1 MKQANICI
9 NLSVKNINNVYT
21 YNIPNELNYIDVGWR
36 VIVPFGNQICEG
48 FVLEILPTESL
59 VDAEKLKSIVEVLDS
74 EAWFSSE
81 MIALSKNLKDYYLC
95 KLVDIMRLFIPGKS
109 GLKINLEYILPDNV
123 SLTDF
128 VTVEEQEVYNYL
140 VEKKSARLLDL
151 KKYVANEAVAKILS
165 RLLRKNLLLIKRE
178 YQKNYQ
184 EKTVTIISLAENL
197 DLSTLVIPKQA
208 LSQQKLI
215 RLLHENPS
223 GLELGDIIKQHNIN
237 RGSIN
242 TLKEKNFIVS
252 HEEKIYRDSYKDA
265 YKTVMQVELNSEQA
279 DAVKKINFATEN
291 QLAKTFLLQGV
302 TGSGKTEVYL
312 QAACKAVGLNKQ
324 VLVLVPEI
332 ALTQQ
337 IIQRFKAQFGDAVV
351 VAHSR
356 LSQNERTDVYAQ
368 VRADTAKVLIGV
380 RSAIFAPFVNL
391 GLIIIDEEH
400 EFTYKQEEY
409 PGYHA
414 RTVAQQIST
423 INSLPIVLGS
433 ATPALESYYNA
444 KTEIY
449 EHLILS
455 ERIGSAIL
463 PEITVVSMSEE
474 LRRGNKTV
482 ISEKMHE
489 ALAKTFAKGEQA
501 IILLNRRGYSTI
513 VLCRD
518 CGYVEKCPHCDVSL
532 VFHRKGVKMNCHYC
546 GYKKDVVDVCP
557 SCNSHRIKFLGTG
570 TQKLEEVLLEQF
582 PAIKIL
588 RLDQD
593 TTSKKFS
600 HVKIL
605 NEFRA
610 NKYNLLIG
618 TQIVA
623 KGHDIENVTMVGVLL
638 ADSMLNI
645 PDYRSSE
652 RCFALLTQ
660 AAGRAGRGDK
670 PGAAIFQAY
679 DADNLVIQAA
689 KTQDYDSFAEHE
701 LISRKDLFLPPYSHV
716 IKINITDSEEFK
728 ALSRANTLTEQ
739 LKKIVGS
746 ENELIIMGP
755 YEAMVK
761 KVKDIYRYN
770 ILIKASDIEPVK
782 EFLRQAEFSSASNFF
797 INVDPLSVV

>member
-1 MKQANICI
+1 MRQANICI
-9 NLSVKNINNVYT
+9 NLNIKNINNVYT
-21 YNIPNELNYIDVGWR
+21 YNIPDEFNYIDVGWR

-48 FVLEILPTESL
+48 FVLELLPVTAI
-59 VDAEKLKSIVEVLDS
+59 VDVDKLKSVMEVLDS
-74 EAWFSSE
+74 EAWFSPD
-81 MIALSKNLKDYYLC
+81 MITLARELKDYYLC
-95 KLVDIMRLFIPGKS
+95 NLVDIMRLFIPGKS
-109 GLKINLEYILPDNV
+109 GLKINLEYVLSDNA
-123 SLTDF
+123 LAKDF
-128 VTVEEQEVYNYL
+128 VTVEEQEIYNYL
-140 VEKKSARLLDL
+140 LEKKSAQLLEL
-151 KKYVANEAVAKILS
+151 KKILSIENLAKILS

-178 YQKNYQ
+178 YKKNYQ
-184 EKTVTIISLAENL
+184 EKTVTIISLAEKF
-197 DLSTLVIPKQA
+197 DLSTVVIPKQA
-208 LSQQKLI
+208 QSQQKLI
-215 RLLHENPS
+215 NLLRENPN
-223 GLELGDIIKQHNIN
+223 GLELSEVIKQHNIN

-242 TLKEKNFIVS
+242 TLRDKNFVVS
-252 HEEKIYRDSYKDA
+252 REEKIYRDSYKDA
-265 YKTVMQVELNSEQA
+265 CQTSVRVTLNAEQSA
-279 DAVKKINFATEN
+279 AITKINLATEN
-291 QLAKTFLLQGV
+291 QLAKTFLLQGI

-312 QAACKAVGLNKQ
+312 QAACTAVGLNKQ

-337 IIQRFKAQFGDAVV
+337 IIQRFKAQFADSVV

-356 LSQNERTDVYAQ
+356 LSQNERTDVYAK
-368 VRADTAKVLIGV
+368 VRAATAKVLIGV

-414 RTVAQQIST
+414 RTVAEKISI

-433 ATPALESYYNA
+433 ATPALESYYKA
-444 KTEIY
+444 KNKIY
-449 EHLILS
+449 DHLILS

-463 PEITVVSMSEE
+463 PEISIVSMSEE
-474 LRRGNKTV
+474 LHKGNKTV
-482 ISEKMHE
+482 ISEKLHE
-489 ALAKTFAKGEQA
+489 ALAETFAKGEQA

-532 VFHRKGVKMNCHYC
+532 VFHRKGVKMSCHYC
-546 GYKKDVVDVCP
+546 GYKKEVVDVCP
-557 SCNSHRIKFLGTG
+557 SCGSHRIKFLGTG

-582 PAIKIL
+582 PTIKIL

-660 AAGRAGRGDK
+660 AAGRAGRGVK
-670 PGAAIFQAY
+670 VGKAIFQAY
-679 DADNLVIQAA
+679 DADNLVIQAT
-689 KTQDYDSFAEHE
+689 KTQDYDSFAERE
-701 LISRKDLFLPPYSHV
+701 LISRKDLFLPPYSNV
-716 IKINITDSEEFK
+716 IKINITDTEETK
-728 ALSRANTLTEQ
+728 TLGLANSLTEQ
-739 LKKIVGS
+739 LKKLAEQENKIIV
-746 ENELIIMGP
+746 IGP
-755 YEAMVK
+755 YAAMVK
-761 KVKDIYRYN
+761 KVNNIYRYN
-770 ILIKASDIEPVK
+770 ILIKATDIEPVK
-782 EFLRQAEFSSASNFF
+782 QFLQQTNFTNRGHVF